1 MSDKN
6 IGFSGKAKKRESHL
20 QSRKQDFEWGVVAKD
35 FIAREARRFFKTEG
49 GALTI
54 FHGALRWD
62 MALGWGAL
70 SVPHFFSLA

>member
-6 IGFSGKAKKRESHL
+6 IGFSGKAKKRHL
-20 QSRKQDFEWGVVAKD
+20 QSRKLDFEWGVVAKD
-35 FIAREARRFFKTEG
+35 FIAREARRFFKTKG